1 MTKTQLTIHMPAK
14 KSKLWCNPKN
24 FHRFVDRLPPCVIH
38 CFTGNREQAIKY
50 LQVYFES
57 LSFSWHTCFLS
68 IFSSSIMSAKINF
81 IIASYAHIFLMLIK
95 ISFFTKHHHYHHHH
109 QHHHHHHRHLHISS
123 SAATL
128 GWLATC
134 GRTSLKMEYAESWR
148 RGSVYFFYFI
158 QRLLNYLHFVFLFWL
173 QLIALVDLILFET
186 AGDPVGQAPGGNR
199 RSLHVSW
206 PTLWESHAATN
217 ITKDHNDKRY
227 DGDALE
233 SENGNCLLSDSRLIW
248 LTTYDISW

>member
-14 KSKLWCNPKN
+14 KLKLWCNPKN

-57 LSFSWHTCFLS
+57 LSFSWHTYFLS

-81 IIASYAHIFLMLIK
+81 IASYARIFLMLIK
-95 ISFFTKHHHYHHHH
+95 ISFSPNIITIIAIINIITIITVIFMITIISVIFISPA
-109 QHHHHHHRHLHISS
+109 RLLHWADWLPVEGQVWKWSAQNLGGGGQCILLISS
-123 SAATL
+123 KGFWIISI
-128 GWLATC
+128 
-134 GRTSLKMEYAESWR
+134 SS
-148 RGSVYFFYFI
+148 
-158 QRLLNYLHFVFLFWL
+158 FWL
-173 QLIALVDLILFET
+173 QLIDLILFET
-186 AGDPVGQAPGGNR
+186 VGDPVGQAPGGNR

-217 ITKDHNDKRY
+217 IPKDHNDKQMMVMLWRVKIEIAY
-227 DGDALE
+227 SVTAV
-233 SENGNCLLSDSRLIW
+233 
-248 LTTYDISW
+248 